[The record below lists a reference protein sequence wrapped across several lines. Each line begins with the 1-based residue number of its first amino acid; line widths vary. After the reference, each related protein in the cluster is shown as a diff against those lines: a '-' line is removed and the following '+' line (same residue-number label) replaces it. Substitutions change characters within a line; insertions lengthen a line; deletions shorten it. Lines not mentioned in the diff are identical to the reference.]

1 MINELIIDV
10 LYKQNL
16 TVLFNLY
23 DFYTDKLI
31 VSDIG
36 TVDYTTGIVTI
47 PTLKVTGYI
56 ENNTDIR
63 IYAKIEQLDIN
74 ATNDVILV
82 IDDGTL
88 DTTSKKISGLVVTV
102 TE

>member
-1 MINELIIDV
+1 VYIQDV
-10 LYKQNL
+10 I
-16 TVLFNLY
+16 TTSSTSTINLY

-31 VSDIG
+31 VSNIG
-36 TVDYTTGIVTI
+36 SIDYTAGIVSI
-47 PTLKVTGYI
+47 PALKIAGYI

-63 IYAKIEQLDIN
+63 IYAKIEELDIN
-74 ATNDVILV
+74 ATNDLILV